1 MTPTGTPVILLDYA
15 VLLGLIIIVNIII
28 VQLFLALKT
37 LNFKAFL
44 YGLLVGLLQTIGLYM
59 FLDTSVKLGLLF
71 IIISISC
78 GGIVN
83 IRIENATAYKSVKDN
98 KFKFLLLLYRY
109 EVLQKVILKSTFPY
123 PT

>member
-1 MTPTGTPVILLDYA
+1 MILLFSLIVLINIPIIIIVYLFLFMTPTGTPVILLDYA

-59 FLDTSVKLGLLF
+59 FLDNSVKLGLLF
-71 IIISISC
+71 IIISI
-78 GGIVN
+78 IAAV
-83 IRIENATAYKSVKDN
+83 V
-98 KFKFLLLLYRY
+98 LL
-109 EVLQKVILKSTFPY
+109 ILELKKCYSL
-123 PT
+123 